1 MSGPREFGEYEADKA
16 ASSGPSERE
25 TARDW
30 DFENKAD
37 EELDRQEAEI
47 DNPPKYDPQDSAEAM
62 ADGWN

>member
-37 EELDRQEAEI
+37 EEQQMVDEANER
-47 DNPPKYDPQDSAEAM
+47 DES
-62 ADGWN
+62 